1 MVNVRP
7 AIVAVPVRAAPV
19 LFALALTATLP
30 LPIPDAGGV
39 SVSHGEPLA
48 AVQLQPACVNTKTV
62 LLVAPAPAAT
72 LTGDIEYVHVP
83 PCVIWKTTLPIEI
96 LALRAPVLGLAATV
110 KPIVP
115 GPVPDP
121 PDARV
126 IHA

>member
-39 SVSHGEPLA
+39 SVSHGDPLA

-62 LLVAPAPAAT
+62 LVVTPAPAAT
-72 LTGDIEYVHVP
+72 LTGDIEYVQVP
-83 PCVIWKTTLPIEI
+83 PCVTWKATLPIAI
-96 LALRAPVLGLAATV
+96 LAVRAPVLGLAATV

-121 PDARV
+121 PDAMV
-126 IHA
+126 IQD

>member
-19 LFALALTATLP
+19 LFALALSVTPP

-39 SVSHGEPLA
+39 TVSHGEPLA

-62 LLVAPAPAAT
+62 LVVAPAPAAT
-72 LTGDIEYVHVP
+72 LTGDIEYVQVP
-83 PCVIWKTTLPIEI
+83 ACVTWKATPPIAI
-96 LALRAPVLGLAATV
+96 LALRTLVLGLAATV
-110 KPIVP
+110 KAIMP

-121 PDARV
+121 PDVMV
-126 IHA
+126 IHD